1 MKNRLRILFQGIGGA
16 ALIVLITQI
25 LSKGTGFLREILFA
39 GEFGVGKDFEFYLIA
54 FTVPG
59 MINSILFYQAQNY
72 FIPTYNNLKE
82 NKPEEG
88 HTFLVSSLIFFL
100 VVISGLAVILYF
112 SAERIVSLFVSS
124 PTDSELQF
132 VIKLFRTTLLTLP
145 LNALISVFS
154 AYLVAEFKFKVTYLS
169 QLWTNLAVIITVIFF
184 SKSLG
189 TLSIVIGF
197 IIGNALQLANLLY
210 GGRKVLPRLSRFKL
224 KLSGNVPY
232 LIFFNTLFIETAGQ
246 MFFLIDRLFYS
257 SVDQGGI
264 AALNYSFIIYML
276 PVSVFTTALG
286 SALLPDF
293 ASNIAKGDF
302 REANSKFT
310 KAIEL
315 VLLLFIPGVL
325 ILIISGGDL
334 ISLMFER
341 GKFSAHSTDLTQGT
355 LFYYSFSLPFYALY
369 AITQRYTYSLRGS
382 TFLTIISFLGLAL
395 KYLMS
400 YFMVDSMG
408 QNGLALATSVVF
420 ILQSISCFVFIK
432 IRADYRSEK
441 GVKQNTLKFILYSTL
456 LTGGALLI
464 ISQFNLTTLIL
475 PICLILGYPLIL
487 HLTRNSVYEEL
498 KTRLLGSR

>member
-1 MKNRLRILFQGIGGA
+1 MNTAIQA
-16 ALIVLITQI
+16 ALDHAMQ
-25 LSKGTGFLREILFA
+25 S
-39 GEFGVGKDFEFYLIA
+39 
-54 FTVPG
+54 
-59 MINSILFYQAQNY
+59 
-72 FIPTYNNLKE
+72 LKA
-82 NKPEEG
+82 EG
-88 HTFLVSSLIFFL
+88 
-100 VVISGLAVILYF
+100 
-112 SAERIVSLFVSS
+112 
-124 PTDSELQF
+124 
-132 VIKLFRTTLLTLP
+132 TLP
-145 LNALISVFS
+145 SDWNNTS
-154 AYLVAEFKFKVTYLS
+154 
-169 QLWTNLAVIITVIFF
+169 
-184 SKSLG
+184 
-189 TLSIVIGF
+189 TLT
-197 IIGNALQLANLLY
+197 
-210 GGRKVLPRLSRFKL
+210 RTK
-224 KLSGNVPY
+224 
-232 LIFFNTLFIETAGQ
+232 
-246 MFFLIDRLFYS
+246 DRS
-257 SVDQGGI
+257 HG
-264 AALNYSFIIYML
+264 
-276 PVSVFTTALG
+276 
-286 SALLPDF
+286 DF

-334 ISLMFER
+334 ISLMFDR